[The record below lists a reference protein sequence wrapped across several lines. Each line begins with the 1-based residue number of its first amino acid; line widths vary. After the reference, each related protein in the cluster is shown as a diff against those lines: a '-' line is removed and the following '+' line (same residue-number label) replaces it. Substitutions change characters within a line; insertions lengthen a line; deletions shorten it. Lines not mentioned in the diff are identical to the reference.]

1 MKTEEYEKAA
11 MRTDDGKTTARL
23 RAMMNKSAQELLP
36 APGALIMGAL
46 GLTGEAGEVS
56 DAIKKH
62 VFHGHE
68 LSVDHLVK
76 ELGDVLWYVAFLC
89 KTLNVSMEEVM
100 NRNVAKLK
108 ERYPEGFSEEASRNR
123 RENEKI

>member
-23 RAMMNKSAQELLP
+23 RAMMNKSAQEFRP

-68 LSVDHLVK
+68 LSVDHMVK
-76 ELGDVLWYVAFLC
+76 ELGDVLWYVVFLC
-89 KTLNVSMEEVM
+89 RTLNVSMEEVM
-100 NRNVAKLK
+100 NRNIAKLK
-108 ERYPEGFSEEASRNR
+108 DRYPDGFSEEASRNR
-123 RENEKI
+123 RENEEI